1 MIVLLIFLRYL
12 ILWNLKFIDL
22 WLSDLTSLSR
32 IDGYFIWLIIFILIC
47 KYNFYWILIIMIF
60 ILLIFLNQIKNLL
73 WNSDDAS
80 SSVIWQSNR
89 SRSVTRASLL
99 LTRCLFPVIVI
110 KMCPC
115 SSGKWRLW
123 CCENTLGS
131 KHYFRI
137 VIELIYLLS
146 CIFLYLLFWY

>member
-12 ILWNLKFIDL
+12 IFRNFKFINFR
-22 WLSDLTSLSR
+22 LSDLTSLSR
-32 IDGYFIWLIIFILIC
+32 IDGSFIRLIIFILIC
-47 KYNFYWILIIMIF
+47 KYYIYWILIVMIF

-89 SRSVTRASLL
+89 SRSITRASLL

-115 SSGKWRLW
+115 SSGKRRLW

-131 KHYFRI
+131 KHYFGI
-137 VIELIYLLS
+137 VIELIYLLR
-146 CIFLYLLFWY
+146 CMFLYLLFWY